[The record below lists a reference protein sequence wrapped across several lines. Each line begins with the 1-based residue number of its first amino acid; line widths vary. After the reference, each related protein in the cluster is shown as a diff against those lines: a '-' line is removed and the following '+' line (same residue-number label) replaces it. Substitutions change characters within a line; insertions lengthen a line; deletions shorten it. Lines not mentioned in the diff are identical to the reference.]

1 MKNPRFLGIAIFVL
15 TTAFSAWTFGHS
27 QQKKTAVE
35 LPAGPNGRYQ
45 LTAARVDFSATGGM
59 PAKQTVIRIDTQTG
73 KAWELFE
80 QKGPVSGIETLW
92 IPLNESN

>member
-1 MKNPRFLGIAIFVL
+1 MKNLRFLGIACLVL
-15 TTAFSAWTFGHS
+15 TATFSVWTFGHS
-27 QQKKTAVE
+27 QQNKTAVE

-45 LTAARVDFSATGGM
+45 VTAATVDFSATGGM

-80 QKGPVSGIETLW
+80 QKAPVSGVQTLW
-92 IPLNESN
+92 IPLNEFN